1 MKMNSSFELSLYFFI
16 KQPKIF
22 FGFAIFYD
30 DFNGKKFDCF
40 DENMLTR
47 YC

>member
-22 FGFAIFYD
+22 FGFAILYD